1 MLRTFGQLQVGAS
14 GDLLCCLPECSPRFQ
29 VESVWVYGVVLV
41 NRPLTSK
48 VVYELEVLTLVLV
61 EVEISVGC
69 SLSTP
74 FNFS

>member
-1 MLRTFGQLQVGAS
+1 MEF
-14 GDLLCCLPECSPRFQ
+14 
-29 VESVWVYGVVLV
+29 VWVYGVVLV

-74 FNFS
+74 FNFF